1 MDSIVSLLVQQLK
14 PHFTWLLEQ
23 QADGSLGIRDDEL
36 GALAS
41 CCTTGQVAAF
51 FVLDHRLHGG
61 DGLAV
66 ASGLAANV
74 LRRQRPDGAFGQPYY
89 VKHGEPETV
98 DIAEIGAVANSL
110 YLLYRHAGSAEA
122 KESLIRSADYLLTE
136 VAAEQPGAVYKNPNA
151 RQHDVLNGDMYA
163 AHTFARAYE
172 LNGDGRLLEQT
183 VLTFRHLI
191 DRFGKHE
198 PDWWPYIENWDG
210 NVVMGNSVSYQGI
223 IVAFAATALPLLP
236 PELRQ
241 RWSEIAEAAVQRM
254 LSSMKEGPHDGN
266 EAPWWCRDW
275 SNVWEIDLAFT
286 RFAHIPE
293 AREYAAGRLN
303 ALNERL
309 EREGWSVFTPQ
320 GLQHDPDRA
329 PVSTTFRKAA
339 TFAGTLASMA
349 LDDTGLRKIAIEAKM
364 P

>member
-1 MDSIVSLLVQQLK
+1 MDSIVSSLVRTLK
-14 PHFTWLLEQ
+14 PYFAERLER

-51 FVLDHRLHGG
+51 FVLDYRLHGG
-61 DGLAV
+61 DGLEA

-89 VKHGEPETV
+89 VKRGDPETV

-110 YLLYRHAGSAEA
+110 YLLHRHAGSEDA
-122 KESLIRSADYLLTE
+122 KESLIRSAEYLLTE
-136 VAAEQPGAVYKNPNA
+136 VAAENPGAVYKNPNA
-151 RQHDVLNGDMYA
+151 RHHDVLNGDMYA

-172 LNGDGRLLEQT
+172 LNGDSRFLEQT
-183 VLTFRHLI
+183 VRVFRHLI
-191 DRFGKHE
+191 ERFGKHE

-210 NVVMGNSVSYQGI
+210 SVAMGNSVAYQGI
-223 IVAFAATALPLLP
+223 IVAFAHTALPLLP
-236 PELRQ
+236 QELRS
-241 RWSEIAEAAVQRM
+241 RWQETAEAAVRRM
-254 LSSMKEGPHDGN
+254 LASMKEGPHDGN

-275 SNVWEIDLAFT
+275 SNVWEIDLAFA
-286 RFAHIPE
+286 RYAHIAE
-293 AREYAAGRLN
+293 AREYAEGRLK

-309 EREGWSVFTPQ
+309 SAEGWSVFTPK
-320 GLQHDPDRA
+320 GLQHDPERA

-339 TFAGTLASMA
+339 TFAGILSSMS
-349 LDDTGLRKIAIEAKM
+349 LDESTGIGREGR
-364 P
+364 